1 MEAEFI
7 SLFVVVLVAA
17 VSPLIARIFPNGLV
31 PETVVLLVAGAL
43 LGPHMAGLIELGDS
57 INLLSELG
65 LAFLFLLAGFEIDP
79 KDLTSSLGKRGLVT
93 WVLTAAIAFIVVFG
107 TGLVAGNTFEGI
119 AIAIALT
126 TTALG
131 TVLPIL
137 KERGLMGTSV
147 GGAVLSYGT
156 WGELGPILAMALLL
170 GTRAKWQTLIILV
183 AFVALCV
190 LIALVPSKV
199 RPIGQRA
206 YDFLISKRNG
216 TSQTILRL
224 TIVLLIGLVT
234 VSAVFE
240 LDIVLGAFAAGFVLR
255 YVVPEGSHELE
266 EKLEAI
272 GYGFFIPLFFIVSGA
287 KIDITSV
294 AANPKL
300 LIGFLVA
307 LLLVR
312 AMPIL
317 VALSL
322 DKSEQALSR
331 HNRITVAL
339 YCTTALPLIVAV
351 TTLATKSSAM
361 TQEVAGTLVAA
372 GALSVL
378 IMPLMAS
385 VTYRVV
391 DVKPVEAVKEIAEDP
406 RNATSVLHEHALYAR
421 LLHEQEREERRRR
434 HQAVKSIRHA
444 VRSELKDDPSLKHDK
459 SRRHQMLAE
468 ALRAAQ
474 EQLDAEQAAQGAAE
488 ALPDDIPPEERE
500 RYLAARKALRSYRRR
515 MRELGREA
523 LTEATAAIEQELD
536 HQGKNEKGH

>member
-7 SLFVVVLVAA
+7 SLFVIVLIAA
-17 VSPLIARIFPNGLV
+17 AAPLIARVFPNGLV

-43 LGPHMAGLIELGDS
+43 LGPHMASFIELGDS

-79 KDLTSSLGKRGLVT
+79 KDLTSSLGKRGLATWIVT
-93 WVLTAAIAFIVVFG
+93 ALVAFAVVFG

-137 KERGLMGTSV
+137 KERGLLGTSV
-147 GGAVLSYGT
+147 GTAVLSYGT

-170 GTRAKWQTLIILV
+170 GTRAKWETLIILV
-183 AFVALCV
+183 AFVALCIV
-190 LIALVPSKV
+190 IALIPSKV
-199 RPIGQRA
+199 RPVGRRV

-216 TSQTILRL
+216 TSQTLLRI

-266 EKLEAI
+266 GKLEAI

-287 KIDITSV
+287 KIDISSV
-294 AANPKL
+294 ASNPRL
-300 LIGFLVA
+300 LIGFLIA

-317 VALSL
+317 IALSL
-322 DKSEQALSR
+322 DKSEQSLSR
-331 HNRITVAL
+331 HNRVTVAL

-351 TTLATKSSAM
+351 TTLATKSGAM
-361 TQEVAGTLVAA
+361 SQDVAGTLVAA

-385 VTYRVV
+385 LTYRVV
-391 DVKPVEAVKEIAEDP
+391 DVKPVQAVKEIAENPHDIS
-406 RNATSVLHEHALYAR
+406 SVLHEHALYAR
-421 LLHEQEREERRRR
+421 LLHEQEREERRERQR
-434 HQAVKSIRHA
+434 AAQSIKLAMKETLR
-444 VRSELKDDPSLKHDK
+444 DDPSIRFDQN
-459 SRRHQMLAE
+459 RRRETLLE
-468 ALRAAQ
+468 ALRAAR
-474 EQLDAEQAAQGAAE
+474 EQFESNEAAADLPENIPADIPAEQ
-488 ALPDDIPPEERE
+488 RE
-500 RYLAARKALRSYRRR
+500 RYIAARKALRSYRRR
-515 MRELGREA
+515 MRELGREMLVGNA
-523 LTEATAAIEQELD
+523 PCDGNNAKKDDERKD
-536 HQGKNEKGH
+536 N